1 MLIPLIKAK
10 FTLQNK
16 FEIQPF
22 VAYRLKKINMDR
34 YSEEEL
40 NDYAN
45 KLASHVSRMIGRYKI
60 ITFGKKGRIQYP
72 VLSDIKK
79 NRFLRKMESWVN
91 QNWNIREIKSFLL
104 SEKEDR
110 YVEGLDWV
118 EKADEDEYLNLL
130 KYFFKGNDEF
140 INDRIEFWE
149 HGIKIGNKYGYC
161 LIDYRVLDRAYPFY
175 NDWINYIPIDFIHVI
190 DFETIYSQEAE
201 MKLTKMIATFEK
213 ANEPA
218 EVIAELQEFR
228 NKLILKQAN
237 VMRYSQFVYLFHED
251 LEVLLELA
259 NNIKNNLLTYNAEGD
274 IEPEM
279 VHLIG
284 KWGQLSKYTNL
295 GVVRTVTSDYISTL
309 IPITQRFKGEPK
321 GRFIPLVNE
330 IGEPAYIPIA
340 DDLFNVG
347 MQGQMGAG
355 KSVAIQYLAT
365 MFDMVVFVEKIQ
377 SDVGSYAVFTKYF
390 DGTYLPI
397 STDSPISIAPFGRPV
412 DYYMPSLLKLLKDT
426 GMKEPHAEYDDRES
440 DAGERLLQEWFIE
453 KWIEKGERPTEID
466 ASVLAELFKKDE
478 IAIRLQK
485 YFENLIP
492 KGDIYKIELKVNG
505 TKKVFIN
512 SILKFMLKGEDEK
525 VDARTS
531 AILERVI
538 DEFYK
543 EMFAKDPLHQIVMS
557 DIYNFLKERIK
568 HSNEDGEEDKKVI
581 EYMVDRFY
589 SYTNEGKYP
598 SLFDMPT
605 NIKETNNIFFEIR
618 INDNELVPIV
628 IMSIIDYINNTF
640 GSSKYKKK
648 SKLVVI
654 DEGWFFMANEMA
666 KTFIEEAFRTYRKR
680 GIGIAFGT
688 QNPRDYKTMLNYIPY
703 KWILYLENPREAVEI
718 YELGERDLALL
729 KTIDKPKA
737 YNYRFSKQ
745 YVIFKDNLGK
755 TDKGL
760 FLMPAYPEFR
770 WIAETDPVFKLQREE
785 AVLKAGSLEKAIE
798 MLAFGT

>member
-1 MLIPLIKAK
+1 MFVPLIKAK
-10 FTLQNK
+10 FKLRNT
-16 FEIQPF
+16 FDIEPF
-22 VAYRLKKINMDR
+22 ISYQIKKINMDR
-34 YSEEEL
+34 FSNEEL
-40 NDYAN
+40 DDYAKKIAN
-45 KLASHVSRMIGRYKI
+45 QVSRMLGRYKV
-60 ITFGKKGRIQYP
+60 ITFGKRGRIYYP
-72 VLSDIKK
+72 ELSDMKK
-79 NRFLRKMESWVN
+79 NRFLRKMENWVN
-91 QNWNIREIKSFLL
+91 NNWNIREIKSFLL
-104 SEKEDR
+104 AEKPNKYLD
-110 YVEGLDWV
+110 GLDWLERV
-118 EKADEDEYLNLL
+118 DENEYL
-130 KYFFKGNDEF
+130 KYLRYFLNGNDEF
-140 INDRIEFWE
+140 VNDKIDFWDY
-149 HGIKIGNKYGYC
+149 GIKVGNKYGYC

-190 DFETIYSQEAE
+190 DFETMFSQEAE
-201 MKLTKMIATFEK
+201 MKLTQMITAFEK

-218 EVIAELQEFR
+218 EVITELQEFR

-237 VMRYSQFVYLFHED
+237 VMRYSQFIYLFHED
-251 LEVLLELA
+251 LEILLEVV
-259 NNIKNNLLTYNAEGD
+259 NNIRNTLFTYNAEGD

-279 VHLIG
+279 IHLIG
-284 KWGQLSKYTNL
+284 RWGQLNKYSNL
-295 GVVRTVTSDYISTL
+295 GVVRTVTSDYLSTL
-309 IPITQRFKGEPK
+309 IPITKRFEGVPE
-321 GRFIPLVNE
+321 GRFIPLINE

-340 DDLFNVG
+340 SDLFNVG

-365 MFDMVVFVEKIQ
+365 MFDMVVFIEKIQ

-397 STDSPISIAPFGRPV
+397 STDSPVSIAPFARAV
-412 DYYMPSLLKLLKDT
+412 DYYMPSLLRILKYA
-426 GMKEPHAEYDDRES
+426 GVENPHEVYDDRET
-440 DAGERLLQEWFIE
+440 DAGKRLLQEWYIE
-453 KWIEKGERPTEID
+453 RWIEDNKMPTEVD
-466 ASVLAELFKKDE
+466 ARTLAELFSKDDVT
-478 IAIRLQK
+478 IRLQRF
-485 YFENLIP
+485 FESLAAKN
-492 KGDIYKIELKVNG
+492 DAYKVELEVNG

-512 SILKFMLKGEDEK
+512 SILKFMLKGEDER

-531 AILERVI
+531 AILEKVI

-543 EMFAKDPLHQIVMS
+543 EMLASNPLHQIVMS
-557 DIYNFLKERIK
+557 DIYKFLKERLRRG
-568 HSNEDGEEDKKVI
+568 EDDSEEDRKVI
-581 EYMVDRFY
+581 EYMIDRFY

-598 SLFDMPT
+598 NLFDMPT
-605 NIKETNNIFFEIR
+605 NIRETNNIFFEIR
-618 INDNELVPIV
+618 INDNELVPII

-666 KTFIEEAFRTYRKR
+666 KSFIEEAFRTYRKR

-703 KWILYLENPREAVEI
+703 KWILYLENPREAVDV

-737 YNYRFSKQ
+737 YNYKFSKQ
-745 YVIFKDNLGK
+745 YVIFKDALGK

-770 WIAETDPVFKLQREE
+770 WIAETDPVFKLKREE

-798 MLAFGT
+798 MLAFET

>member
-1 MLIPLIKAK
+1 MLIPLIKTK
-10 FTLQNK
+10 FQHQSK
-16 FEIQPF
+16 FEVEPF
-22 VAYRLKKINMDR
+22 VAYRIKKINMDR

-45 KLASHVSRMIGRYKI
+45 KLSNQVSRMIGRYKI
-60 ITFGKKGRIQYP
+60 VTFGRRGRIQYP
-72 VLSDIKK
+72 VLADIKK
-79 NRFLRKMESWVN
+79 NRFLRKMENWVN

-104 SEKEDR
+104 SEKKDK
-110 YVEGLDWV
+110 YLEGLDWV
-118 EKADEDEYLNLL
+118 ESVDENEYLNLL
-130 KYFFKGNDEF
+130 RYFFKGNDEF
-140 INDRIEFWE
+140 LNDRIEFWDY
-149 HGIKIGNKYGYC
+149 GIKVGNKYGFC
-161 LIDYRVLDRAYPFY
+161 LIDYRVLDKAYPFY
-175 NDWINYIPIDFIHVI
+175 NDWVNYVPVDFIHVV
-190 DFETIYSQEAE
+190 DFETTYSQDAE
-201 MKLTKMIATFEK
+201 MKITKMISTFEK

-228 NKLILKQAN
+228 NKLILRQAN
-237 VMRYSQFVYLFHED
+237 VMRYSQFIYFFHED
-251 LEVLLELA
+251 PEMLLEVA
-259 NNIKNNLLTYNAEGD
+259 NSIKNNLLTYNAEGD

-284 KWGQLSKYTNL
+284 KWRQLDKYSNL
-295 GVVRTVTSDYISTL
+295 GVVRTVTSDYVSTL
-309 IPITQRFKGEPK
+309 IPITQRYRGEPK

-330 IGEPAYIPIA
+330 IGEPAYVPIA

-365 MFDMVVFVEKIQ
+365 MFDMVVFIEKIQ

-397 STDSPISIAPFGRPV
+397 STDSPVSIAPFGRPV
-412 DYYMPSLLKLLKDT
+412 DYYMPSLLRLLKQT
-426 GMKEPHAEYDDRES
+426 GMENPHMEYDDREM
-440 DAGERLLQEWFIE
+440 DAGKRLLQEWFID
-453 KWIEKGERPTEID
+453 KWVEDKERPSEID
-466 ASVLAELFKKDE
+466 AKTLAELFKKDDV
-478 IAIRLQK
+478 AIRLQK

-492 KGDIYKIELKVNG
+492 KGESYKIEMEVNG

-512 SILKFMLKGEDEK
+512 SILKFMLKGEDER

-531 AILERVI
+531 AILEKVI

-543 EMFAKDPLHQIVMS
+543 ERFNSKPLDQIVMS
-557 DIYNFLKERIK
+557 DIYTFLKERLK
-568 HSNEDGEEDKKVI
+568 HEEEDREVV

-598 SLFDMPT
+598 NLFDMPT
-605 NIKETNNIFFEIR
+605 NIKETSNIFFEIR

-628 IMSIIDYINNTF
+628 IMSIIDYINNIF

-666 KTFIEEAFRTYRKR
+666 RSFIDEAFRTYRKR

-688 QNPRDYKTMLNYIPY
+688 QNPRDYKTMLNYVPY
-703 KWILYLENPREAVEI
+703 KWILYLENPREAVET
-718 YELGERDLALL
+718 YELGDRDLSLL

-737 YNYRFSKQ
+737 YNYKFSKQ
-745 YVIFKDNLGK
+745 YVIFKDSMGK

-798 MLAFGT
+798 MIAFGE